1 MNEGIL
7 DLHGSFYHTV
17 DAKGRVSLPAKFRTR
32 IGQRVVVTL
41 AFEPCVWILPESSW
55 ETWLKKVR
63 SMSPLNPEV
72 RNLTRHMVGNAQE
85 CEIDRLGRINL
96 SAPIRAYA
104 GIEKDV
110 VIIGVIDAVEIWDK
124 ARFESRQQSDLE
136 SLSRAGFMKSS
147 DGSDSEGAVK
157 PLGS

>member
-32 IGQRVVVTL
+32 IGQRIVVTL
-41 AFEPCVWILPESSW
+41 GFDPCVWILPESSW
-55 ETWLKKVR
+55 ESWLKRVR
-63 SMSPLNPEV
+63 SMSQLDPAV
-72 RNLTRHMVGNAQE
+72 RKLTRHMVGNAQE

-110 VIIGVIDAVEIWDK
+110 VVMGVIDAVEIWDK
-124 ARFESRQQSDLE
+124 GRFEQRQQSDLA
-136 SLSRAGFMKSS
+136 SLSCSGLM
-147 DGSDSEGAVK
+147 
-157 PLGS
+157 